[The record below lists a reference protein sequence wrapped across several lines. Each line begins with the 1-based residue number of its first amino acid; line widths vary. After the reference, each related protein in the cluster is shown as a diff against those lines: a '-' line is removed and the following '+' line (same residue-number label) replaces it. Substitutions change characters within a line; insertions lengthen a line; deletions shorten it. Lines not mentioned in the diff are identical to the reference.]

1 MRQRNTIVIF
11 LVDDRESRMLQDALV
26 LQDWNVLAATTLNE
40 ATVQFRRA
48 GDDLAVVITDSV
60 SRRDEGP
67 HKDMEGINFLRQ
79 REVDRF
85 IANVPFVLLMFR
97 ANQAIQEWVDQ
108 QGGWSVRMPQAKLSV
123 LTDLVERLE
132 RDHPRPP
139 RPTLPGRGEL

>member
-1 MRQRNTIVIF
+1 MRQRNTILLFLIDDGVRAVIG
-11 LVDDRESRMLQDALV
+11 EALT
-26 LQDWNVLAATTLNE
+26 LRGWNVLATATLNE

-60 SRRDEGP
+60 IRSDEGP
-67 HKDMEGINFLRQ
+67 HKDMEGISFLQQ

-85 IANVPFVLLMFR
+85 IANIPFVLLMFR
-97 ANQAIQEWVDQ
+97 ANRAIQEWVNQ

-139 RPTLPGRGEL
+139 KPTLPGRGEL